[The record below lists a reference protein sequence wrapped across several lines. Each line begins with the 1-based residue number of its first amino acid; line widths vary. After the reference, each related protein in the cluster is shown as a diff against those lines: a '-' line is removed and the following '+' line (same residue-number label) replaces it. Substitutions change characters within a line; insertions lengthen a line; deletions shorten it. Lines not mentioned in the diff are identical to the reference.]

1 MRNIF
6 PFWLRSLLSVRKEK
20 ISKFKVLKTQAM
32 KIMLYIKFSK
42 KKKKKN
48 TKIKVVEHIESENSN
63 TGLFWW
69 SSG

>member
-6 PFWLRSLLSVRKEK
+6 PFWPRSLLSVSKEK

-42 KKKKKN
+42 KKKNKKKHQN
-48 TKIKVVEHIESENSN
+48 KGSGAYRIIKQ
-63 TGLFWW
+63 
-69 SSG
+69 

>member
-6 PFWLRSLLSVRKEK
+6 PFWPRSLLSVSKEK

-42 KKKKKN
+42 KKKKQKN
-48 TKIKVVEHIESENSN
+48 KKKHQNK
-63 TGLFWW
+63 G
-69 SSG
+69 SGAYRIRKQ